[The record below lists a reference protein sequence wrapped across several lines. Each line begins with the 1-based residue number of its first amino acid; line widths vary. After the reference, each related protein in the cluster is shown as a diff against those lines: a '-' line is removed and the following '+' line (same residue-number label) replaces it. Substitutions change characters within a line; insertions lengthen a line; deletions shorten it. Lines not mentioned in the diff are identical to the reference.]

1 MADDSEP
8 QDSKLSTAANIVGLL
23 TFTLAALNLV
33 IVRVLQN
40 ERSIVNQLRKRGWR
54 NSLNALE
61 QKIRY
66 IRLFNPSF
74 VGFGRD
80 QIHAGHASGE
90 RSGLEDKQP
99 EERLSEIFKDVQ
111 NCYDQGKVNVNET
124 EAIENHLAE
133 QISPAGYARATRRLI
148 SQWDVEGF
156 YEASMSV
163 WRQLYNRREAREAAG
178 KLEENYQ
185 ELSSIVADVDS
196 HILLIQGLK
205 ILQLQSTIDRQAQ
218 AVSELENVKK
228 NLEGTPPAP
237 ASKPGG
243 GRSSS
248 SS

>member
-8 QDSKLSTAANIVGLL
+8 QDSKLSTAANVVGLL

-80 QIHAGHASGE
+80 DIHAGDASGE
-90 RSGLEDKQP
+90 RSDPEDNKQP
-99 EERLSEIFKDVQ
+99 EERLSEIYKDVQ
-111 NCYDQGKVNVNET
+111 TCYDQGKINVNET

-185 ELSSIVADVDS
+185 ECKYTEVFFFFF
-196 HILLIQGLK
+196 
-205 ILQLQSTIDRQAQ
+205 
-218 AVSELENVKK
+218 
-228 NLEGTPPAP
+228 
-237 ASKPGG
+237 
-243 GRSSS
+243 
-248 SS
+248 